1 MMSEAE
7 VLELIDIL
15 FGRVGS
21 SSMDCITVFFAY
33 VVCVYLVGKKL
44 VPKLAI
50 GVSVLFSYFM
60 LGPMTVIA
68 VNAYNLSVMATRY
81 EDKFGPTDIWL
92 GPTMSPVLTVSLSL
106 VPLILAWVAA
116 LWYLH
121 GFVRK

>member
-1 MMSEAE
+1 M
-7 VLELIDIL
+7 
-15 FGRVGS
+15 
-21 SSMDCITVFFAY
+21 FFAY

-68 VNAYNLSVMATRY
+68 VNAYNLSVMADRY
-81 EDKFGPTDIWL
+81 EDNFGPTDIWL

-121 GFVRK
+121 GFTRK

>member
-1 MMSEAE
+1 MTEFEA
-7 VLELIDIL
+7 LGLIDIL
-15 FGRVGS
+15 HSRVAS

-50 GVSVLFSYFM
+50 GISVLFSCFM
-60 LGPMTVIA
+60 LGPMISIA
-68 VNAYNLSVMATRY
+68 VNAYNLSAMATRY

-92 GPTMSPVLTVSLSL
+92 GPAMSPVLTVSLTL

-121 GFVRK
+121 GYVRK